1 MTEFFSS
8 VSKTEKI
15 RCRAEDLDNY
25 LLYNP
30 RTDQLHLVDKRGK
43 QIFDLCDGR
52 AIDDVV
58 REGCAIFGVDSSPAV
73 SQQILDFLCALKK
86 RDLVVMR

>member
-8 VSKTEKI
+8 VAKAEKI
-15 RCRAEDLDNY
+15 RCRPEDAGNY

-30 RTDQLHLVDKRGK
+30 RTDQLHLVDERGK
-43 QIFDLCDGR
+43 RIFDLCDGR

-58 REGCAIFGVDSSPAV
+58 REGSALIEGDASPAA
-73 SQQILDFLCALKK
+73 SQQVLDFLCALKK
-86 RDLVVMR
+86 RDLVVMS

>member
-1 MTEFFSS
+1 MTEFFSF
-8 VSKTEKI
+8 VSKAEKI
-15 RCRAEDLDNY
+15 RCRPEEAGNH

-30 RTDQLHLVDKRGK
+30 RTDLLHIVDLRGK

-58 REGCAIFGVDSSPAV
+58 REGCALFEGTASTVAA
-73 SQQILDFLCALKK
+73 QQVLDFLCALKR